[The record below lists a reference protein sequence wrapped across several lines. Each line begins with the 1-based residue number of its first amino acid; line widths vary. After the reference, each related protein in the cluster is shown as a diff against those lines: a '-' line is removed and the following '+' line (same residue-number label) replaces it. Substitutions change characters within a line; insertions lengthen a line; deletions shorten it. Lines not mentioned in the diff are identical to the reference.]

1 MCPVGVPK
9 DATTIEPKLVR
20 CSQNVIKRLSAAF
33 VEGLAWCLA
42 YYVKGCV
49 DWRWFFPCHYCP
61 MLSDVVNV
69 ATALAGAHFEV
80 SAPLRPLEQLM
91 SCLPP
96 ASARLLPRPHRA
108 LMLEDSSPLH
118 DFYPSDFDVDM
129 EGKRN
134 PWEGVNL
141 LPFIE
146 VDRLLNV
153 VEATCQDSALAADE
167 RKRSSLADQSSS
179 ASTRLSQR
187 SIAQRQLLSLPR
199 MSRHRLKM
207 EAT

>member
-49 DWRWFFPCHYCP
+49 DWRWFFPCPYCP

-134 PWEGVNL
+134 PKPMLDCRTKWDTDILSRILSAGFL
-141 LPFIE
+141 YWIE
-146 VDRLLNV
+146 NTQRHELSN
-153 VEATCQDSALAADE
+153 CH
-167 RKRSSLADQSSS
+167 RKWRLADGELWALIY
-179 ASTRLSQR
+179 ASLFQ
-187 SIAQRQLLSLPR
+187 PC
-199 MSRHRLKM
+199 
-207 EAT
+207 